1 MWQYRLMARVTF
13 TSNLRR
19 HVDCPIVEAQGQ
31 TVREVLDVVFASN
44 DRLRAYILDDQA
56 ALRKHMTILVDGKRV
71 ADLAGLSDPV
81 QSKSEIYVL
90 QALSGG

>member
-1 MWQYRLMARVTF
+1 MARVTF

-19 HVDCPIVEAQGQ
+19 HVDCATVEARGQ
-31 TVREVLDVVFASN
+31 TVREILDVVFLSN
-44 DRLRAYILDDQA
+44 DRLRTYILDDHA

-71 ADLAGLSDPV
+71 SDLAGLSDQVKP
-81 QSKSEIYVL
+81 KSEVYVL

>member
-1 MWQYRLMARVTF
+1 MARVTF

-19 HVDCPIVEAQGQ
+19 HVDCPVVEARGL
-31 TVREVLDVVFASN
+31 TVREVLDSVFESN
-44 DRLRAYILDDQA
+44 DRLRSYILDDQA

-71 ADLAGLSDPV
+71 SDLTGLSDAVLP
-81 QSKSEIYVL
+81 KSEVYVL